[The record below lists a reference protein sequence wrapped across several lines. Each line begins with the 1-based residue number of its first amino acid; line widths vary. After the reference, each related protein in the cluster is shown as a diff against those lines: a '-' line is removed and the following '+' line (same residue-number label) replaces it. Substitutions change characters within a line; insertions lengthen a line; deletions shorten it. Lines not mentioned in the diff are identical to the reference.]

1 MNVFDTLNNASRR
14 VFIRCVIIRHPDISK
29 VLYIGSP
36 QSIPNNLLNR
46 ITTSHLYDAKKERL
60 IMRVRA

>member
-14 VFIRCVIIRHPDISK
+14 VSIRCVIIRHPDVSK
-29 VLYIGSP
+29 ILYVGSP
-36 QSIPNNLLNR
+36 QTIPNNLLNR
-46 ITTSHLYDAKKERL
+46 IMVSHLYDAKKERL